1 MVASS
6 APPSWK
12 TIKKQHKLMD
22 KNGSENGLT
31 SKLKCILTNPEP
43 LHFVN
48 KMTYIW
54 NQNNETR
61 YEMHESIPG
70 ELRNCPFAGRL
81 HLLSLVL
88 YSIQVYW
95 SKSSYYL
102 RKSLSWLSRN
112 LENPFALE
120 VITHVL
126 SSLEFSYVWDSKE
139 LRSVTSQQSWGIH
152 EIFFLKLAQFC
163 WLK

>member
-1 MVASS
+1 MGL
-6 APPSWK
+6 K
-12 TIKKQHKLMD
+12 MD
-22 KNGSENGLT
+22 FHPNSNAYWLT
-31 SKLKCILTNPEP
+31 QNHYIL
-43 LHFVN
+43 LN